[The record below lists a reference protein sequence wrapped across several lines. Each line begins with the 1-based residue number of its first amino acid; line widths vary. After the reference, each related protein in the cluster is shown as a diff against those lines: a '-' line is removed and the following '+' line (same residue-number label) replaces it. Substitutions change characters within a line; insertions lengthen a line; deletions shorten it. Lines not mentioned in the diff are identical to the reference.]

1 MMFDEDTMTRIHYEI
16 KTETRR
22 LYNPNR
28 RPAVPGHTHKI
39 KIDRTPN
46 TWGEI
51 KILSCEPQRF
61 GDLTLEDARN
71 EGFFS
76 VEEYKKYFYEVNGH
90 ISDDDLVWVIKFE
103 KIWTS
108 FFVEEPIAIEL

>member
-1 MMFDEDTMTRIHYEI
+1 M
-16 KTETRR
+16 KSK
-22 LYNPNR
+22 LK
-28 RPAVPGHTHKI
+28 PGDYTILIGDLQSLATLTKI

-61 GDLTLEDARN
+61 GNLTLEDARN

-76 VEEYKKYFYEVNGH
+76 IEEYKKYFYEVNGH

>member
-1 MMFDEDTMTRIHYEI
+1 MIFDEDTMTRIHYEI

-28 RPAVPGHTHKI
+28 RPAVPAHTHKI

-76 VEEYKKYFYEVNGH
+76 IEEYKKYFYEVNGH

>member
-1 MMFDEDTMTRIHYEI
+1 MMFDEDTMTRIHYRI

-22 LYNPNR
+22 LYNPKR
-28 RPAVPGHTHKI
+28 RPAIPGHTHKI

-61 GDLTLEDARN
+61 GDLTLEDAHN

-76 VEEYKKYFYEVNGH
+76 IKEYKEYFYKINKH
-90 ISDDDLVWVIKFE
+90 ISDDDFVWVVKFE
-103 KIWTS
+103 VLWSTFYVENPPKVKI
-108 FFVEEPIAIEL
+108 